1 MRQII
6 IAILLLTTTVGYSQI
21 REPKDNWH
29 KEMLNDPFL
38 CECMLNI
45 GLFPKGFYWM
55 DVHKHIWLVVPNPL
69 TEIGRRSEGID
80 RNFAL
85 CISVYLSDPR
95 AKEVLYLVEKKI
107 LKVYP
112 ASEGVSHMPA
122 ATHSDPP
129 VFLQID
135 KHD

>member
-6 IAILLLTTTVGYSQI
+6 IAILLFTSTVGYSQI

-29 KEMLNDPFL
+29 KEMRNDPFL
-38 CECMLNI
+38 CEFMLNI

-55 DVHKHIWLVVPNPL
+55 DVHKHIWLVIPNPL

-80 RNFAL
+80 RDFAL
-85 CISVYLSDPR
+85 CISVYLSDPQ

-112 ASEGVSHMPA
+112 ASEGVQHMPA
-122 ATHSDPP
+122 ATYSDPP